1 MFKLNKLVSLFGST
15 IALTAIGSN
24 LLMNPVVAGAEDL
37 AGEFTLYTSQP
48 EEDVAKLVEAFNAE
62 YPDVKVNV
70 FRSGTE
76 EVISKLQ
83 AEKETDNV
91 LADVLL
97 VSDSFTFDNLV
108 EQDLLQAYESPELA
122 EIDSTYVDDE
132 HYYTGTKIIV
142 TGIAVNTDMADA
154 ESIKGFSSLTDE
166 SLKGQVMIPSPLY
179 SGAASLNLSIQVQ
192 QDNIGWAFYEGLKAN
207 EVFVGKG
214 NGTVRD
220 ALLNG
225 EKAVGLLV
233 DYMAYRAKND
243 GAPIEFIYP
252 EEGAL
257 YVTEPIGLIKD
268 TPNQAVAEKFID
280 FVLSE
285 AGQKVASEMGYT
297 PVRNGVE
304 APEGLKGVDEISPI
318 EFDAAK
324 VIETRDADKEQ
335 FAEMFGAGE

>member
-15 IALTAIGSN
+15 IALTALGSN

-166 SLKGQVMIPSPLY
+166 SLKSQVMIPSPLY

-220 ALLNG
+220 ARG
-225 EKAVGLLV
+225 
-233 DYMAYRAKND
+233 
-243 GAPIEFIYP
+243 F
-252 EEGAL
+252 
-257 YVTEPIGLIKD
+257 
-268 TPNQAVAEKFID
+268 
-280 FVLSE
+280 
-285 AGQKVASEMGYT
+285 ASRT
-297 PVRNGVE
+297 
-304 APEGLKGVDEISPI
+304 
-318 EFDAAK
+318 
-324 VIETRDADKEQ
+324 
-335 FAEMFGAGE
+335 